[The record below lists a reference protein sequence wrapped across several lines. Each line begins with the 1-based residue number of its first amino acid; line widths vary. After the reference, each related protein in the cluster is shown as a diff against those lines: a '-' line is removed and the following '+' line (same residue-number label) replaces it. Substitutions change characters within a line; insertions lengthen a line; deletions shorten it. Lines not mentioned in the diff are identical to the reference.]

1 MMQKDAQELVDLIQ
15 KIVDEALAT
24 RDRTQPCIVHAVN
37 EDGTL
42 DISLPPDNVN
52 VLHGIINQSGFK
64 FNTGDSAVLYL
75 IRGQTS
81 NAFVISKNNAK
92 AMDRIN

>member
-1 MMQKDAQELVDLIQ
+1 MSKDAQDLVELIQ
-15 KIVDEALAT
+15 RIVEEALST
-24 RDRTQPCIVHAVN
+24 RDCTQPCIIHAVN

-52 VLHGIINQSGFK
+52 VLHGIINQSGYK
-64 FNTGDSAVLYL
+64 FNPGDSGILFL

-81 NAFVISKNNAK
+81 NAFVISKCNAK
-92 AMDRIN
+92 GSERI